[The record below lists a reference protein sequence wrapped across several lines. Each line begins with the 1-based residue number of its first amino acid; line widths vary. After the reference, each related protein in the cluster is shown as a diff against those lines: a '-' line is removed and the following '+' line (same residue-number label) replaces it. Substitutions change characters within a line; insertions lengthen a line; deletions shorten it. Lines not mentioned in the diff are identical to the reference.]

1 MPFADSPAAAGSL
14 FGGRYG
20 SRRSGK
26 RRALA
31 VALVEERF
39 FWPSSDDEAKAKAA
53 DENTNKP
60 SDDGEDAP

>member
-1 MPFADSPAAAGSL
+1 MG
-14 FGGRYG
+14 
-20 SRRSGK
+20 RRSGK